1 MNRLHE
7 LQREFTGFVL
17 GGQEMAP
24 SGVRANGIEPDRR
37 LAIYRN
43 NTIQSL
49 TEALGGVYPVIRKLV
64 GGDFFLRLGRD
75 YIRRHPPR
83 SGCLLT
89 FGREF
94 PDFLES
100 YRPAGG
106 LPYLGDTARL
116 EWYRH
121 EVYHEADDV
130 GLETAALAQVPEA
143 SYGGL
148 KFRLHP
154 AVRLLASD
162 YPIERIW
169 RANQKDNLDGGPIDL
184 NEGGCRLLVFR
195 PVLTVAMETLDLG
208 RYRFLTELKSG
219 LTLMQ
224 AVSDACREDS
234 RFEVAKTL
242 RFCFEK
248 GLFTGFYS
256 V

>member
-7 LQREFTGFVL
+7 LQREFSGFVF
-17 GGQEMAP
+17 GERQTAP
-24 SGVRANGIEPDRR
+24 SGVRANGIER

-43 NTIQSL
+43 NTMQGL
-49 TEALGGVYPVIRKLV
+49 TEALGGVYPVIHKLV
-64 GGDFFLRLGRD
+64 GCDFFQRLGRD

-89 FGREF
+89 FGRAFPEF
-94 PDFLES
+94 LKN

-106 LPYLGDTARL
+106 LPYLADTATL

-121 EVYHEADDV
+121 EAYHEADGV
-130 GLETAALAQVPEA
+130 GLKAAALAQIPET
-143 SYGGL
+143 SYGSLG
-148 KFRLHP
+148 FRLHP

-169 RANQKDNLDGGPIDL
+169 RANQEDRFDDGPIDL

-195 PVLTVAMETLDLG
+195 PVWAVAMETLDLG
-208 RYRFLTELKSG
+208 RYRFLTGLQSG

-224 AVSDACREDS
+224 AVSEACREDS
-234 RFEVAKTL
+234 RFDVAETL

>member
-7 LQREFTGFVL
+7 LQREFTGFVFEE
-17 GGQEMAP
+17 QESVP
-24 SGVRANGIEPDRR
+24 FGVRSNGIEPARR

-43 NTIQSL
+43 NTMQGL
-49 TEALGGVYPVIRKLV
+49 TEALCGVYPVIHKLV

-75 YIRRHPPR
+75 YVRRHPPR

-89 FGREF
+89 FGRKF
-94 PDFLES
+94 PEFLES

-106 LPYLGDTARL
+106 LPYLADTARL

-121 EVYHEADDV
+121 EAYHEADGV
-130 GLETAALAQVPEA
+130 GLNAAALAQVPET
-143 SYGGL
+143 SYGRLG
-148 KFRLHP
+148 FRLHP

-169 RANQKDNLDGGPIDL
+169 RANQEDRPDDGPIDL

-195 PVLTVAMETLDLG
+195 PVWTVAMETLDVG
-208 RYRFLTELKSG
+208 RCRFLTGLQSG
-219 LTLMQ
+219 LPLMQ
-224 AVSDACREDS
+224 AVSEACRKDPG
-234 RFEVAKTL
+234 FDVAETL